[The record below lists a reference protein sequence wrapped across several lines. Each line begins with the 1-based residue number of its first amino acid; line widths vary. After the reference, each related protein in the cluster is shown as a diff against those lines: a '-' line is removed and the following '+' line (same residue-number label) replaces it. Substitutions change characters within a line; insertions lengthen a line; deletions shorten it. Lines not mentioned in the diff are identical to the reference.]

1 MEEKLNEIY
10 ENNLAE
16 TIYGKKEIMLE
27 IYQILEKY
35 KIKSYEEIIKK
46 LNEASNLASKIT
58 TL

>member
-27 IYQILEKY
+27 IYQVLEKY

>member
-1 MEEKLNEIY
+1 MEEKLNKIY

-27 IYQILEKY
+27 IYQVLEKY

-46 LNEASNLASKIT
+46 LNESSNLASKIT

>member
-1 MEEKLNEIY
+1 MEEKLNKIY

-27 IYQILEKY
+27 IYQVLEKY